1 MENTG
6 RKTPSLVETE
16 EEECFLEP
24 WTVVSIMSLSSD
36 DEMSDEEP
44 TTVEIVEKYPK
55 ESLTVDSTASIP
67 VARELVIKTQGK
79 RLEALGD
86 VQSVNYEKGA
96 HECQDSQKSDN
107 VDNEELEELLC
118 NSNTQSSSGP
128 SSVGKISQFV
138 RRVGFYV
145 GYTIVK
151 YNLISHM

>member
-1 MENTG
+1 
-6 RKTPSLVETE
+6 
-16 EEECFLEP
+16 
-24 WTVVSIMSLSSD
+24 MSLSSD

-44 TTVEIVEKYPK
+44 SNIETVEKYPK
-55 ESLTVDSTASIP
+55 ETLNVDSTASIP
-67 VARELVIKTQGK
+67 VARELVIKKQGK

-86 VQSVNYEKGA
+86 LQSLKYENGA

-107 VDNEELEELLC
+107 VDNEEIEELLC

-128 SSVGKISQFV
+128 STVGKISQFV

-151 YNLISHM
+151 YKLISHM

>member
-16 EEECFLEP
+16 EEECFIEP
-24 WTVVSIMSLSSD
+24 WTVVSINSLSSD

-44 TTVEIVEKYPK
+44 ITVETVEKYP
-55 ESLTVDSTASIP
+55 EETLNVDSTASIP
-67 VARELVIKTQGK
+67 VAREFVINTQGK
-79 RLEALGD
+79 RLKALGD
-86 VQSVNYEKGA
+86 LHSRKYEKGA

-107 VDNEELEELLC
+107 VDNEEIEELLC
-118 NSNTQSSSGP
+118 NSYTQSSSGP
-128 SSVGKISQFV
+128 STVGKISQFV